1 MPITCGHETGSQ
13 KTMNRPKP
21 SVQRWFVWQS
31 IRRVAL
37 VTAGAL
43 LLAPAAQAQLYETK
57 LETASGAVV
66 IEQALPD
73 YPGHAVRKGQEGW
86 VWVSYVISAAGRAI
100 DPIIMDS
107 NGGSGFETAIRDAM
121 EKWRF
126 EPPASGAE
134 LPDNIVVVRS
144 EIRRGRDAAT
154 SNFIRRYRRIIT
166 HLHFEEYADAR
177 KLVDE
182 TYELGGW
189 NLYESA
195 MLWLMIGRVDGAEGN
210 FVGKLEAYRRAL
222 AIGTRKAIGGDDR
235 RDLLSRIFEL
245 EDRFGEYAN
254 AARTFRLLEKE
265 LNNSAEMAEFG
276 PRAEEILAL
285 IPDSETLSARATIYN
300 PCDCDAGQPLWTYR
314 PARRTFSFANL
325 SGNVISFEARCETKR
340 IRGNVEDGPSWTL
353 APEWGSCRVFV
364 FGEDG
369 ASFDFLEHLDVSQD
383 DSTGEAAVA
392 RIHVLD

>member
-1 MPITCGHETGSQ
+1 MI
-13 KTMNRPKP
+13 KTKLSM
-21 SVQRWFVWQS
+21 QRRSVWQPGT
-31 IRRVAL
+31 RAAL
-37 VTAGAL
+37 VTVGAL
-43 LLAPAAQAQLYETK
+43 LLAPTAQAQLHDPT
-57 LETASGAVV
+57 LETESGAVV
-66 IEQALPD
+66 LEQTPPD

-86 VWVSYVISAAGRAI
+86 VSVSYVVSAAGRAV

-107 NGGSGFETAIRDAM
+107 SGGPGFETAVRDAM

-134 LPDNIVVVRS
+134 IPANVVAVRS

-154 SNFIRRYRRIIT
+154 SNFIRRYRRIVT
-166 HLHFEEYADAR
+166 QLAYEEYADAR

-182 TYELGGW
+182 AYELGGW

-195 MLWLMIGRVDGAEGN
+195 MLWLMIGRVDGAEGD
-210 FVGKLEAYRRAL
+210 FVGKLEAYQRAL

-235 RDLLSRIFEL
+235 RELLSRIFEL
-245 EDRFGEYAN
+245 EDRFGQYAN
-254 AARTFRLLEKE
+254 AARTFKLLEKE

-285 IPDSETLSARATIYN
+285 MQDSEPLTARATIYN

-340 IRGNVEDGPSWTL
+340 IRGNVEEGPSWTL

-369 ASFDFLEHLDVSQD
+369 ASFDFVEHFDDSQD
-383 DSTGEAAVA
+383 HDQNDSTGETVAA
-392 RIHVLD
+392 RSHVLD